1 MPNPGAASLQAALLG
16 HLLNRLLPHRLPHL
30 LALGAA
36 ARRWP
41 FSFSLP
47 FQWQIL
53 PALFWA
59 GLIGVSGS
67 AHAQFEKTPWPRTQ
81 ATPALN
87 VVDLQ
92 GQRWTAAELS
102 GQVVVLNFWATW
114 CAPCVEEMPSLQA
127 LHNNSERAPKVLAV
141 NVKET
146 ASTVRRFMAAQRI
159 DMPVVLDPQGD
170 LTRQWGVRVY
180 PTTVLIGP
188 DGRARW
194 RVVGEVD
201 WQGAEARGWLRELQ
215 RTEKEGSVKSPNRSA
230 N

>member
-1 MPNPGAASLQAALLG
+1 MPNPGAAWLQAALF
-16 HLLNRLLPHRLPHL
+16 NRL
-30 LALGAA
+30 LALGAG

-41 FSFSLP
+41 FFFFFPFPLSFP
-47 FQWQIL
+47 FQLQL
-53 PALFWA
+53 LLVLFGA
-59 GLIGVSGS
+59 GLIGASGS
-67 AHAQFEKTPWPRTQ
+67 AHAQFDKSPWPRTQ
-81 ATPALN
+81 ATPTLN

-92 GQRWTAAELS
+92 GQRWSSAELS

-127 LHNNSERAPKVLAV
+127 LHNSAERAPRVLAV

-159 DMPVVLDPQGD
+159 DLPVVLDPQGD
-170 LTRQWGVRVY
+170 LARQWGVRVY

-201 WQGAEARGWLRELQ
+201 WQGAEAREWLSELQ
-215 RTEKEGSVKSPNRSA
+215 RTEKEAPVKSPNRSA
-230 N
+230 K

>member
-1 MPNPGAASLQAALLG
+1 MHTSGAAWRLAALLD
-16 HLLNRLLPHRLPHL
+16 RL
-30 LALGAA
+30 LALWSA
-36 ARRWP
+36 ARHEHGYGHGRGCGCFP
-41 FSFSLP
+41 LP
-47 FQWQIL
+47 L
-53 PALFWA
+53 LMTLFGA
-59 GLIGVSGS
+59 VLIGASGS
-67 AHAQFEKTPWPRTQ
+67 AHAQFDKTPWPRTH

-102 GQVVVLNFWATW
+102 GQTVVLNFWATW

-127 LHNNSERAPKVLAV
+127 LHNNAERAPRVLAV
-141 NVKET
+141 NAKET
-146 ASTVRRFMAAQRI
+146 ASTVRRFMAAHRL

-170 LTRQWGVRVY
+170 LARQWGVRVY

-201 WQGAEARGWLRELQ
+201 WQGAEARAWLSELQ
-215 RTEKEGSVKSPNRSA
+215 RTEKDGSAKSPTRSA
-230 N
+230 K